1 MVSIQFCGGAGSVTG
16 ANYVID
22 NGKIRFVV
30 DCGLIQGGR
39 EADELNYVPF
49 VYNPAEI
56 DFMIATHTHIDHIGR
71 IPKLT
76 KEGFRGEIYSTFPTQ
91 EFAEIS
97 LRDTVS
103 IMEHDRTQLP
113 LYSDVDVDQAV
124 AQWRGR
130 EYNEIYEI
138 NENISFRFQ
147 DAGHILG
154 SAITEIWVLDPENG
168 KRIKLVFS
176 GDLGNV
182 PSVLLRKY
190 EYITEA
196 DYVIVESCYG
206 DRIHQKLA
214 ERKEILK
221 QAIKD
226 TIERKSVLIMPT
238 FSIERTQD
246 ILYELNDIIENH
258 SGNGLQ
264 RGKVGKIDVYLDSPL
279 AIKATNIH
287 AKYTQYYNQEARQLA
302 KKDKIF
308 DFPFLTLTENRE
320 DSMTIN
326 SQPQPKMIMAGSGMS
341 TGGRV
346 LYHEE
351 RYLSNPKNI
360 ILFVGYQAPYTLGR
374 KILEG
379 ESPVYIHNHPV
390 ENKIE
395 VRRVEG
401 YSAHADQEMLL
412 DWLSHIKNSK
422 NIFVV
427 QGEQEASQTLA
438 DAIKDNLNTQAQ
450 VPTENE
456 IIILT

>member
-22 NGKIRFVV
+22 NGRIRFVV

-49 VYNPAEI
+49 VYNPADI

-71 IPKLT
+71 IPKLV
-76 KEGFRGEIYSTFPTQ
+76 KEGFRGEIYSTYPTE
-91 EFAEIS
+91 EFAEVS

-103 IMEHDRTQLP
+103 IMEHDHTQVP
-113 LYSDVDVDQAV
+113 LFGAEDVDQSV

-130 EYNEIYEI
+130 EYHEIYEI

-154 SAITEIWVLDPENG
+154 SAITEIWVLDPEKG

-176 GDLGNV
+176 GDLGNI

-190 EYITEA
+190 DYIAEA

-226 TIERKSVLIMPT
+226 TIDRKSVLLMPT

-258 SGNGLQ
+258 SGNILQ
-264 RGKVGKIDVYLDSPL
+264 RDKVGKIDVYLDSPL

-287 AKYTQYYNQEARQLA
+287 AKYTQYYNQEAKQLS
-302 KKDKIF
+302 KTDDIF
-308 DFPFLTLTENRE
+308 DFPFLTFTESRE
-320 DSMTIN
+320 DSMKIN

-360 ILFVGYQAPYTLGR
+360 LLFVGYQAPYTLGR

-379 ESPVYIHNHPV
+379 HSPVYIHNHPI

-412 DWLSHIKNSK
+412 DWLSKIKNST
-422 NIFVV
+422 NVFVV

-438 DAIKDNLNTQAQ
+438 DAIKDNLHIQSQ
-450 VPTENE
+450 VPIENE
-456 IIILT
+456 IVILS

>member
-1 MVSIQFCGGAGSVTG
+1 MVSIKFCGGAGSVTG

-22 NGKIRFVV
+22 NGNVKFVV

-49 VYNPAEI
+49 SYDPESI

-71 IPKLT
+71 IPKLV
-76 KEGFRGEIYSTFPTQ
+76 KEGFRGEIYSTYPTE
-91 EFAEIS
+91 EFAAIS
-97 LRDTVS
+97 LKDTVS
-103 IMEHDRTQLP
+103 IMEHDHTQLP
-113 LYSDVDVDQAV
+113 LFGDIDVDQAMS
-124 AQWRGR
+124 QWRGK
-130 EYNEIYEI
+130 EYGELYEL
-138 NENISFRFQ
+138 NENVSFRFQ

-190 EYITEA
+190 DYITEA

-214 ERKEILK
+214 ERKEMLK

-258 SGNGLQ
+258 SGKGLP
-264 RGKVGKIDVYLDSPL
+264 RGSVGKIDVYLDSPL

-287 AKYTQYYNQEARQLA
+287 SKYTQYYNQEAKQLA
-302 KKDKIF
+302 KTDKIF
-308 DFPFLTLTENRE
+308 EFPFLTFTESRE
-320 DSMTIN
+320 DSMRIN
-326 SQPQPKMIMAGSGMS
+326 TQPQPKMIMAGSGMS

-351 RYLSNPKNI
+351 RYLSDPKNI
-360 ILFVGYQAPYTLGR
+360 ILFVGYQAPNTLGR

-379 ESPVYIHNHPV
+379 QSPVYIHNHPI
-390 ENKIE
+390 ENRIE

-422 NIFVV
+422 NVFVV
-427 QGEQEASQTLA
+427 QGEQEASETLA
-438 DAIKDNLNTQAQ
+438 KEIRGSLHIPAQ

-456 IIILT
+456 IVILT

>member
-22 NGKIRFVV
+22 NGKVKFVI
-30 DCGLIQGGR
+30 DCGMIQGNK
-39 EADELNYVPF
+39 EADELNYIPF
-49 VYNPAEI
+49 VYDPTSI

-71 IPKLT
+71 IPKLV
-76 KEGFRGEIYSTFPTQ
+76 KEGFRGEIYSTYPTE

-103 IMEHDRTQLP
+103 IMKHDKTQIP
-113 LYSDVDVDQAV
+113 LFDSEDVDQAMS
-124 AQWRGR
+124 QWIGR
-130 EYNEIYEI
+130 EYHEIYEI

-154 SAITEIWVLDPENG
+154 SAITEIWVLDPETG

-190 EYITEA
+190 DYISEA
-196 DYVIVESCYG
+196 DYIIVESCYG
-206 DRIHQKLA
+206 DRIHQKLS

-226 TIERKSVLIMPT
+226 TIERKSVLLMPT

-258 SGNGLQ
+258 SGNGIPKDSL
-264 RGKVGKIDVYLDSPL
+264 GKIDVYLDSPL

-287 AKYTQYYNQEARQLA
+287 AKYTQYYNQEAKQLV
-302 KKDKIF
+302 KIDKIF
-308 DFPFLTLTENRE
+308 EFPFLHLT
-320 DSMTIN
+320 DSRDESIRIN
-326 SQPQPKMIMAGSGMS
+326 TQPQPKMIMAGSGMS

-374 KILEG
+374 RILEG

-412 DWLSHIKNSK
+412 DWLSKIKNSK

-427 QGEQEASQTLA
+427 QGEQDASQALA
-438 DAIKDNLNTQAQ
+438 DAIKDNLHIQSQ

-456 IIILT
+456 IVILT

>member
-206 DRIHQKLA
+206 DRIHQKLD
-214 ERKEILK
+214 ERKAILK

>member
-30 DCGLIQGGR
+30 DCGLVQGSS
-39 EADELNYVPF
+39 EADEINYKSF
-49 VYNPAEI
+49 VYDPKSI
-56 DFMIATHTHIDHIGR
+56 SFMISTHTHIDHIGR
-71 IPKLT
+71 IPKLV
-76 KEGFRGEIYSTFPTQ
+76 KDGFSGEIYSTYPTQ

-103 IMEHDRTQLP
+103 IMEHDHSQLP
-113 LYSDVDVDQAV
+113 LFSEEDVDKTV
-124 AQWRGR
+124 AQWRGK
-130 EYNEIYEI
+130 EYHEIYEI
-138 NENISFRFQ
+138 DENISFRFQ

-154 SAITEIWVLDPENG
+154 SAISEIWVLDPETG

-190 EYITEA
+190 DYIEEA

-206 DRIHQKLA
+206 DRTHQKLA

-226 TIERKSVLIMPT
+226 TIDRKAVLIMPT

-246 ILYELNDIIENH
+246 ILYELNDIVENH
-258 SGNGLQ
+258 SGEGLPQ
-264 RGKVGKIDVYLDSPL
+264 GRVGRIDVYLDSPL
-279 AIKATNIH
+279 AIKATRIH
-287 AKYTQYYNQEARQLA
+287 AKYTQYYNQEAKQLA
-302 KKDKIF
+302 KIDKIF
-308 DFPFLTLTENRE
+308 EFPFLTMTENRE
-320 DSMTIN
+320 DSMKIN

-351 RYLSNPKNI
+351 RYLSDPNNI
-360 ILFVGYQAPYTLGR
+360 ILFVGYQAPRTLGR
-374 KILEG
+374 RIQEG
-379 ESPVYIHNHPV
+379 VSPVYIHNHPID
-390 ENKIE
+390 NKIE
-395 VRRVEG
+395 IRRVEG
-401 YSAHADQEMLL
+401 YSAHADKEMLL
-412 DWLSHIKNSK
+412 DWLSYIKQTK

-427 QGEQEASQTLA
+427 QGEQEASESLA
-438 DAIKDNLNTQAQ
+438 NAIKETLHIEAEVPIENQ
-450 VPTENE
+450 V
-456 IIILT
+456 IILS

>member
-30 DCGLIQGGR
+30 DCGLIQGSR

-71 IPKLT
+71 IPKLV
-76 KEGFRGEIYSTFPTQ
+76 KEGFRGAIYSTFPTQ
-91 EFAEIS
+91 EFADIS

-113 LYSDVDVDQAV
+113 LYSNLDVEQAV
-124 AQWRGR
+124 SQWRGI
-130 EYNEIYEI
+130 EYNETYEI
-138 NENISFRFQ
+138 SEQISFRFQ

-154 SAITEIWVLDPENG
+154 SAITEIWVLDSENG
-168 KRIKLVFS
+168 KRVKLVFS

-190 EYITEA
+190 DYIAEA

-206 DRIHQKLA
+206 DRIHQKLD
-214 ERKEILK
+214 ERKAILK

-226 TIERKSVLIMPT
+226 TIERKSVLLMPT

-258 SGNGLQ
+258 SGDGLQ
-264 RGKVGKIDVYLDSPL
+264 RGRVGKIDVYLDSPL

-308 DFPFLTLTENRE
+308 DFPFLKFTESRE

-326 SQPQPKMIMAGSGMS
+326 TQPQPKMIMAGSGMS

-360 ILFVGYQAPYTLGR
+360 LLFVGYQAPYTLGR

-379 ESPVYIHNHPV
+379 ESPVYIHNHPI
-390 ENKIE
+390 ENRIE

-412 DWLSHIKNSK
+412 DWLSHIQKPK

-427 QGEQEASQTLA
+427 QGEQDASQTLA
-438 DAIKDNLNTQAQ
+438 DAIKDNLHFQAK

-456 IIILT
+456 IIILS

>member
-1 MVSIQFCGGAGSVTG
+1 MVSIKFCGGAGSVTG

-22 NGKIRFVV
+22 NGNVKFVV

-49 VYNPAEI
+49 SYDPESI

-71 IPKLT
+71 IPKLV
-76 KEGFRGEIYSTFPTQ
+76 KEGFRGEIYSTYPTE
-91 EFAEIS
+91 EFAAIS
-97 LRDTVS
+97 LKDTVS
-103 IMEHDRTQLP
+103 IMEHDHTQLP
-113 LYSDVDVDQAV
+113 LFGDIDVDQAV
-124 AQWRGR
+124 SQWRGK
-130 EYNEIYEI
+130 EYGELYEL
-138 NENISFRFQ
+138 NENVSFRFQ

-190 EYITEA
+190 DYITEA

-214 ERKEILK
+214 ERKEMLK

-258 SGNGLQ
+258 SGKGLP
-264 RGKVGKIDVYLDSPL
+264 RGSVGKIDVYLDSPL

-287 AKYTQYYNQEARQLA
+287 SKYTQYYNQEAKQLA
-302 KKDKIF
+302 KTDKIF
-308 DFPFLTLTENRE
+308 EFPFLTFTESRE
-320 DSMTIN
+320 DSMRIN
-326 SQPQPKMIMAGSGMS
+326 TQPQPKMIMAGSGMS

-351 RYLSNPKNI
+351 RYLSDPKNI
-360 ILFVGYQAPYTLGR
+360 ILFVGYQAPNTLGR

-379 ESPVYIHNHPV
+379 QSPVYIHNHPI
-390 ENKIE
+390 ENRIE

-422 NIFVV
+422 NVFVV
-427 QGEQEASQTLA
+427 QGEQEASETLA
-438 DAIKDNLNTQAQ
+438 KEIRGSLHIPAQ

-456 IIILT
+456 IVILT

>member
-1 MVSIQFCGGAGSVTG
+1 MVNIQFCGGAGSVTG

-30 DCGLIQGGR
+30 DCGLIQGNK

-49 VYNPAEI
+49 VYDPKSI

-71 IPKLT
+71 IPKLV
-76 KEGFRGEIYSTFPTQ
+76 KEGFRGEIYSTYPTQ
-91 EFAEIS
+91 EFSEIS

-103 IMEHDRTQLP
+103 IMEHDHTQLP
-113 LYSDVDVDQAV
+113 LFSGEDVDQAV
-124 AQWRGR
+124 SQWRGR
-130 EYNEIYEI
+130 EYHEIYET
-138 NENISFRFQ
+138 NEHISFRFQ

-154 SAITEIWVLDPENG
+154 SAITEVWVLDPETG

-190 EYITEA
+190 DYIEEA

-214 ERKEILK
+214 ERRETLK

-226 TIERKSVLIMPT
+226 TIERKSVLLMPT

-258 SGNGLQ
+258 SGQGIP
-264 RGKVGKIDVYLDSPL
+264 RGSVGKIDVYLDSPL

-287 AKYTQYYNQEARQLA
+287 AKYTQYYNQEAKQLS
-302 KKDKIF
+302 KIDKIF
-308 DFPFLTLTENRE
+308 DFPFLTFTENRE
-320 DSMTIN
+320 DSMRIN

-374 KILEG
+374 RILEG
-379 ESPVYIHNHPV
+379 ESPVYIHNHPI
-390 ENKIE
+390 ENRIE

-412 DWLSHIKNSK
+412 DWLSKIKNSK

-438 DAIKDNLNTQAQ
+438 DAIQDNLHIKSQ
-450 VPTENE
+450 VPIENE
-456 IIILT
+456 IVILT

>member
-22 NGKIRFVV
+22 NGKVRFVV
-30 DCGLIQGGR
+30 DCGLIQGSR

-49 VYNPAEI
+49 VYDPAEI

-71 IPKLT
+71 IPKLV
-76 KEGFRGEIYSTFPTQ
+76 KEGFRGAIYSTYPTQ
-91 EFAEIS
+91 EFADIS

-113 LYSDVDVDQAV
+113 LYSNFDVDQAV
-124 AQWRGR
+124 SQWRGI
-130 EYNEIYEI
+130 EYNETYEI
-138 NENISFRFQ
+138 SEQISFRFQ

-154 SAITEIWVLDPENG
+154 SAITEIWVLDSEAGN
-168 KRIKLVFS
+168 RVKLVFS

-190 EYITEA
+190 DYIAEA

-206 DRIHQKLA
+206 DRIHQKLD

-226 TIERKSVLIMPT
+226 TIERKSVLLMPT

-264 RGKVGKIDVYLDSPL
+264 RGRVGKIDVYLDSPL

-287 AKYTQYYNQEARQLA
+287 AKYTQYYNQEARQLS

-308 DFPFLTLTENRE
+308 DFPFLTFTESRE
-320 DSMTIN
+320 ESMTIN
-326 SQPQPKMIMAGSGMS
+326 TQPQPKMIMAGSGMS

-360 ILFVGYQAPYTLGR
+360 LLFVGYQAPYTLGR

-379 ESPVYIHNHPV
+379 ESPVYIHNHPI
-390 ENKIE
+390 ENRIE

-412 DWLSHIKNSK
+412 DWLSHIQKPK

-438 DAIKDNLNTQAQ
+438 DAIKDNLHFQAK

-456 IIILT
+456 IIVLS

>member
-30 DCGLIQGGR
+30 DCGLIQGNK
-39 EADELNYVPF
+39 EADELNYFPF
-49 VYNPAEI
+49 VYDPKSI

-71 IPKLT
+71 IPKLV
-76 KEGFRGEIYSTFPTQ
+76 KEGFRGEIYSTYPTQ

-103 IMEHDRTQLP
+103 IMEHDHTQLP
-113 LYSDVDVDQAV
+113 LFGDEDVDQSV
-124 AQWRGR
+124 SQWRGR
-130 EYNEIYEI
+130 EYHEIYEI

-154 SAITEIWVLDPENG
+154 SAITEIWVLDPETG

-190 EYITEA
+190 DYISEA

-226 TIERKSVLIMPT
+226 TIDRKSVLIMPT

-258 SGNGLQ
+258 SGQGIPK
-264 RGKVGKIDVYLDSPL
+264 GSVGKIDVYLDSPL

-287 AKYTQYYNQEARQLA
+287 AKYTQYYNQEAKQLS
-302 KKDKIF
+302 KIDKIF
-308 DFPFLTLTENRE
+308 DFPFLTFTESRE
-320 DSMTIN
+320 DSMRIN

-374 KILEG
+374 RILEG

-390 ENKIE
+390 ENRIE

-412 DWLSHIKNSK
+412 DWLSKIKNSK
-422 NIFVV
+422 NVFVV

-438 DAIKDNLNTQAQ
+438 DAIQDNLHIQSK
-450 VPTENE
+450 VPIENE
-456 IIILT
+456 IVILS

>member
-49 VYNPAEI
+49 AYDPKTI

-71 IPKLT
+71 IPKLV
-76 KEGFRGEIYSTFPTQ
+76 KEGFRGEIYSTYPTE

-103 IMEHDRTQLP
+103 IMEYDHTQVP
-113 LYSDVDVDQAV
+113 LFGAEDVDQTV

-130 EYNEIYEI
+130 EYHEIYEI

-154 SAITEIWVLDPENG
+154 SAITEIWVLDPEKG

-190 EYITEA
+190 DYIAEA

-264 RGKVGKIDVYLDSPL
+264 RGKVGRIDVYLDSPL

-287 AKYTQYYNQEARQLA
+287 AKYTQYYNQEAKQLA
-302 KKDKIF
+302 KTDDIF
-308 DFPFLTLTENRE
+308 NFPFLTFTESRE
-320 DSMTIN
+320 DSMRIN

-360 ILFVGYQAPYTLGR
+360 LLFVGYQAPYTLGR

-379 ESPVYIHNHPV
+379 ESPVYIHNHPI
-390 ENKIE
+390 ENRIE

-412 DWLSHIKNSK
+412 DWLSYIKNSK

-438 DAIKDNLNTQAQ
+438 GAIKDNLHTQAQ

-456 IIILT
+456 IVILS

>member
-1 MVSIQFCGGAGSVTG
+1 MISIQFCGGAGSVTG

-30 DCGLIQGGR
+30 DCGLIQGNK

-49 VYNPAEI
+49 VYDPKSI

-71 IPKLT
+71 IPKLV
-76 KEGFRGEIYSTFPTQ
+76 KEGFRGEIYSTYPTQ
-91 EFAEIS
+91 EFSEIS

-103 IMEHDRTQLP
+103 IMEHDHTQLP
-113 LYSDVDVDQAV
+113 LFGNEDVDQAV
-124 AQWRGR
+124 SQWRGK
-130 EYNEIYEI
+130 EYHEINEI

-154 SAITEIWVLDPENG
+154 SAITEIWVLDPDNG

-190 EYITEA
+190 DYIEEA

-226 TIERKSVLIMPT
+226 TIERKSVLLMPT

-258 SGNGLQ
+258 SGQGIP
-264 RGKVGKIDVYLDSPL
+264 RGSVGKIDVYLDSPL

-287 AKYTQYYNQEARQLA
+287 AKYTQYYNQEAKQLS
-302 KKDKIF
+302 KTDKIF
-308 DFPFLTLTENRE
+308 DFPFLTFTESRE
-320 DSMTIN
+320 DSMRIN

-374 KILEG
+374 RILEG
-379 ESPVYIHNHPV
+379 ESPVYIHNHPI
-390 ENKIE
+390 ENRIE

-412 DWLSHIKNSK
+412 DWLSKIKNSK
-422 NIFVV
+422 NVFVV

-438 DAIKDNLNTQAQ
+438 DAIQDNLHIASQ
-450 VPTENE
+450 VPIENE
-456 IIILT
+456 IVILT

>member
-22 NGKIRFVV
+22 NGKVRFVV
-30 DCGLIQGGR
+30 DCGLIQGSR
-39 EADELNYVPF
+39 EADELNYTPF
-49 VYNPAEI
+49 AYDPAEI

-71 IPKLT
+71 IPKLV
-76 KEGFRGEIYSTFPTQ
+76 KEGFRGDIYSTYPTQ
-91 EFAEIS
+91 EFAGIS
-97 LRDTVS
+97 LKDTVS

-113 LYSDVDVDQAV
+113 LYSDMDVDQAMT
-124 AQWRGR
+124 QWRGI
-130 EYNEIYEI
+130 EYNETYEV
-138 NENISFRFQ
+138 NEQVSFRFQ

-154 SAITEIWVLDPENG
+154 SAITEIWVLDSENG
-168 KRIKLVFS
+168 KRVKLVFS

-190 EYITEA
+190 DYIAEA

-206 DRIHQKLA
+206 DRIHQKLD
-214 ERKEILK
+214 ERKAILK

-258 SGNGLQ
+258 SGDGLQ

-308 DFPFLTLTENRE
+308 DFPFLKFTESRE

-341 TGGRV
+341 TGGRI

-351 RYLSNPKNI
+351 RYLSNPNNI
-360 ILFVGYQAPYTLGR
+360 LLFVGYQAPYTLGR

-412 DWLSHIKNSK
+412 DWLSHIQNTK

-427 QGEQEASQTLA
+427 QGEQDASQALA
-438 DAIKDNLNTQAQ
+438 DAIKENLHLKAK

-456 IIILT
+456 IIILS

>member
-22 NGKIRFVV
+22 NGKVRFVV
-30 DCGLIQGGR
+30 DCGLIQGSR

-49 VYNPAEI
+49 VYDPAEI

-71 IPKLT
+71 IPKLV
-76 KEGFRGEIYSTFPTQ
+76 KEGFRGAIYSTFPTQ
-91 EFAEIS
+91 EFADIS
-97 LRDTVS
+97 LKDTVS

-113 LYSDVDVDQAV
+113 LYSNLDVEQAV
-124 AQWRGR
+124 SQWRGI
-130 EYNEIYEI
+130 EYNETYEI
-138 NENISFRFQ
+138 SEQISFRFQ

-154 SAITEIWVLDPENG
+154 SAITEIWVLDSETGN
-168 KRIKLVFS
+168 RVKLVFS

-190 EYITEA
+190 DYIAEA

-206 DRIHQKLA
+206 DRIHQKLD

-226 TIERKSVLIMPT
+226 TIERKSVLLMPT

-264 RGKVGKIDVYLDSPL
+264 RGRVGKIDVYLDSPL

-287 AKYTQYYNQEARQLA
+287 AKYTQYYNQEARQLS

-308 DFPFLTLTENRE
+308 DFPFLTFTESRE
-320 DSMTIN
+320 ESMTIN
-326 SQPQPKMIMAGSGMS
+326 TQPQPKMIMAGSGMS

-360 ILFVGYQAPYTLGR
+360 LLFVGYQAPYTLGR

-379 ESPVYIHNHPV
+379 ESPVYIHNHPI
-390 ENKIE
+390 ENRIE

-412 DWLSHIKNSK
+412 DWLSHIQKPK

-438 DAIKDNLNTQAQ
+438 DAIKDNLHFQAK

-456 IIILT
+456 IIILS

>member
-22 NGKIRFVV
+22 NGKVRFVV

-49 VYNPAEI
+49 AYDPKAI

-71 IPKLT
+71 IPKLV
-76 KEGFRGEIYSTFPTQ
+76 KEGFRGEIYSTYPTE

-103 IMEHDRTQLP
+103 IMEHDHTQVP
-113 LYSDVDVDQAV
+113 LFGVEDVDQAV

-130 EYNEIYEI
+130 EYYEIYEI

-154 SAITEIWVLDPENG
+154 SAITEIWVLDPEKG

-190 EYITEA
+190 DYIAEA

-206 DRIHQKLA
+206 DRIHQKLT

-226 TIERKSVLIMPT
+226 TIERKSVLLMPT

-287 AKYTQYYNQEARQLA
+287 AKYTQYYNQEAKQLS
-302 KKDKIF
+302 KTDDIF
-308 DFPFLTLTENRE
+308 DFPFLTFTESRE
-320 DSMTIN
+320 DSMRIN

-360 ILFVGYQAPYTLGR
+360 LLFVGYQAPYTLGR
-374 KILEG
+374 RILEG
-379 ESPVYIHNHPV
+379 ESPVYIHNHPI

-412 DWLSHIKNSK
+412 DWLSKIKNSQ
-422 NIFVV
+422 NVFVV
-427 QGEQEASQTLA
+427 QGEQDASQALA
-438 DAIKDNLNTQAQ
+438 DAIKDNLHIQAQ

-456 IIILT
+456 IVILS

>member
-49 VYNPAEI
+49 AYDPKAI

-71 IPKLT
+71 IPKLV
-76 KEGFRGEIYSTFPTQ
+76 KEGFRGEIYSTYPTE

-103 IMEHDRTQLP
+103 IMEHDKTQVP
-113 LYSDVDVDQAV
+113 LFSDEDVDQTV
-124 AQWRGR
+124 SQWRGR
-130 EYNEIYEI
+130 EYHEIYEI

-154 SAITEIWVLDPENG
+154 SAITEIWVLDPEKG

-190 EYITEA
+190 DYISEA

-226 TIERKSVLIMPT
+226 TIERQSVLLMPT

-264 RGKVGKIDVYLDSPL
+264 KGKVGKIDVYLDSPL

-287 AKYTQYYNQEARQLA
+287 AKYTQYYNQEAKQLA
-302 KKDKIF
+302 KTDDIF
-308 DFPFLTLTENRE
+308 DFPFLTFTESRE
-320 DSMTIN
+320 DSMRIN

-360 ILFVGYQAPYTLGR
+360 LLFVGYQAPYTLGR
-374 KILEG
+374 RILEG
-379 ESPVYIHNHPV
+379 ESPVYIHNHPI
-390 ENKIE
+390 ENRIE

-412 DWLSHIKNSK
+412 DWLSKIKNSQ
-422 NIFVV
+422 NVFVV
-427 QGEQEASQTLA
+427 QGEQDASQALA
-438 DAIKDNLNTQAQ
+438 DAIKDNLHIQAQ

-456 IIILT
+456 IVILS

>member
-22 NGKIRFVV
+22 NGKVRFVV
-30 DCGLIQGGR
+30 DCGLIQGSR

-49 VYNPAEI
+49 VYDPAEI

-71 IPKLT
+71 IPKLV
-76 KEGFRGEIYSTFPTQ
+76 KEGFRGAIYSTFPTQ
-91 EFAEIS
+91 EFADIS

-113 LYSDVDVDQAV
+113 LYSNLDVDQAV
-124 AQWRGR
+124 LQWRGI
-130 EYNEIYEI
+130 EYNETYEI
-138 NENISFRFQ
+138 SEQISFRFQ

-154 SAITEIWVLDPENG
+154 SAITEIWVLDSENG
-168 KRIKLVFS
+168 KRVKLVFS

-190 EYITEA
+190 DYIEEA

-226 TIERKSVLIMPT
+226 TIERKSVLLMPT

-308 DFPFLTLTENRE
+308 DFPFLTFTESRE
-320 DSMTIN
+320 ESMTIN
-326 SQPQPKMIMAGSGMS
+326 TQPQPKMIMAGSGMS

-360 ILFVGYQAPYTLGR
+360 LLFVGYQAPYTLGR

-379 ESPVYIHNHPV
+379 ESPVYIHNHPI
-390 ENKIE
+390 ENRIE

-412 DWLSHIKNSK
+412 DWLSHIQKPK

-438 DAIKDNLNTQAQ
+438 DAIKDNLHFQAK

-456 IIILT
+456 IIILS

>member
-1 MVSIQFCGGAGSVTG
+1 MISIQFCGGAGSVTG

-22 NGKIRFVV
+22 NGKIKFVV
-30 DCGLIQGGR
+30 DCGLVQGDK
-39 EADELNYVPF
+39 EADALNYVPF
-49 VYNPAEI
+49 TYDPKSI
-56 DFMIATHTHIDHIGR
+56 DFMISTHTHIDHIGR
-71 IPKLT
+71 IPKLV
-76 KEGFRGEIYSTFPTQ
+76 KEGFRGEIYSTYPTQ
-91 EFAEIS
+91 EFADIS

-103 IMEHDRTQLP
+103 IMEHDHTQLP
-113 LYSDVDVDQAV
+113 LFHNIDVEQAMT
-124 AQWRGR
+124 QWRGK
-130 EYNEIYEI
+130 EYNEIYDI
-138 NENISFRFQ
+138 NEQISFRFQ

-190 EYITEA
+190 DYIKEA

-226 TIERKSVLIMPT
+226 TIERKSVLVMPT

-287 AKYTQYYNQEARQLA
+287 SKYTQYYNQEAKQLSKA
-302 KKDKIF
+302 DKIF
-308 DFPFLTLTENRE
+308 DFPFLTFTESRE
-320 DSMTIN
+320 ESMTIN

-351 RYLSNPKNI
+351 RYLSNPNNI

-374 KILEG
+374 RILEG
-379 ESPVYIHNHPV
+379 ESPVYIHNHPI

-412 DWLSHIKNSK
+412 DWLSKIQNTK

-438 DAIKDNLNTQAQ
+438 DAIQNNLHTKAK

-456 IIILT
+456 IVILT

>member
-1 MVSIQFCGGAGSVTG
+1 MVSIKFCGGAGSVTG

-22 NGKIRFVV
+22 NGRIRFVV

-71 IPKLT
+71 IPKLV
-76 KEGFRGEIYSTFPTQ
+76 KEGFRGEIYSTYPTE

-103 IMEHDRTQLP
+103 IMEHDKTQIP
-113 LYSDVDVDQAV
+113 LFGSEDVDQAI
-124 AQWRGR
+124 AQWRGK
-130 EYNEIYEI
+130 EYHEVYEM

-154 SAITEIWVLDPENG
+154 SAITEIWVLDPETG

-190 EYITEA
+190 DYIAEA
-196 DYVIVESCYG
+196 DYIIVESCYG

-226 TIERKSVLIMPT
+226 TIERKSVLLMPT

-258 SGNGLQ
+258 SGDDSK

-287 AKYTQYYNQEARQLA
+287 AKYTQYYNQEAKQLS
-302 KKDKIF
+302 KTDDIF
-308 DFPFLTLTENRE
+308 DFPFLTFTESRE
-320 DSMTIN
+320 DSMKVN

-351 RYLSNPKNI
+351 RYLSNPNNI

-379 ESPVYIHNHPV
+379 HSPVYIHNHPV

-395 VRRVEG
+395 VRRVDG

-412 DWLSHIKNSK
+412 DWISKIKNSK

-438 DAIKDNLNTQAQ
+438 DAIKDNLHIQAQ

-456 IIILT
+456 IVILS

>member
-22 NGKIRFVV
+22 NGIVRFVV
-30 DCGLIQGGR
+30 DCGLIQGSA
-39 EADELNYVPF
+39 EADELNYRPF
-49 VYNPAEI
+49 SYDPKTI
-56 DFMIATHTHIDHIGR
+56 QFMIATHTHIDHIGR
-71 IPKLT
+71 IPKLV
-76 KEGFRGEIYSTFPTQ
+76 KDGFRGEIYSTYPTQ

-103 IMEHDRTQLP
+103 IMEHDHSQLP
-113 LYSDVDVDQAV
+113 LFAEEDVDQAV
-124 AQWRGR
+124 AQWRGK
-130 EYNEIYEI
+130 EYQEMNEI
-138 NENISFRFQ
+138 NEHISFRFQ

-154 SAITEIWVLDPENG
+154 SAISEIWVLDPETG

-190 EYITEA
+190 DYITEA

-206 DRIHQKLA
+206 DRIHQKIE

-221 QAIKD
+221 QAIED

-258 SGNGLQ
+258 SGKGIAKNG
-264 RGKVGKIDVYLDSPL
+264 KCCIDVYLDSPL
-279 AIKATNIH
+279 AIKATRIH
-287 AKYTQYYNQEARQLA
+287 AKYTQYYNQEAKQLS
-302 KKDKIF
+302 KTDNIF
-308 DFPFLTLTENRE
+308 EFPFLQLTERRE
-320 DSMTIN
+320 DSMKIN
-326 SQPQPKMIMAGSGMS
+326 NQPQPKMIMAGSGMS
-341 TGGRV
+341 TGGRI

-351 RYLSNPKNI
+351 RYLSDPNNI
-360 ILFVGYQAPYTLGR
+360 ILFVGYQAPRTLGR

-379 ESPVYIHNHPV
+379 DNPVYIRNHPI
-390 ENKIE
+390 ENRIE

-401 YSAHADQEMLL
+401 YSAHADKEMLL
-412 DWLSHIKNSK
+412 DWLSHTKNIK

-427 QGEQEASQTLA
+427 QGEQEASESLA
-438 DAIKDNLNTQAQ
+438 KAIQDNLHMEAT
-450 VPTENE
+450 VPTEDQ

>member
-30 DCGLIQGGR
+30 DCGLIQGSR

-49 VYNPAEI
+49 VYDPAEI

-71 IPKLT
+71 IPKLV
-76 KEGFRGEIYSTFPTQ
+76 KEGFRGDIYSTYPTQ
-91 EFAEIS
+91 EFAGIS
-97 LRDTVS
+97 LKDTVS

-113 LYSDVDVDQAV
+113 LYSNLDVDQAV
-124 AQWRGR
+124 SQWRGI
-130 EYNEIYEI
+130 EYNETYEI
-138 NENISFRFQ
+138 SEQISFRFQ

-154 SAITEIWVLDPENG
+154 SAITEIWVLDSETG
-168 KRIKLVFS
+168 KRVKLVFS

-182 PSVLLRKY
+182 PSVLLKKY
-190 EYITEA
+190 DYIAEA

-206 DRIHQKLA
+206 DRIHQKLD

-226 TIERKSVLIMPT
+226 TIERKSVLLMPT

-264 RGKVGKIDVYLDSPL
+264 RGRVGKIDVYLDSPL

-287 AKYTQYYNQEARQLA
+287 AKYTQYYNQEARQLS

-308 DFPFLTLTENRE
+308 DFPFLTFTESRE
-320 DSMTIN
+320 ESMTIN
-326 SQPQPKMIMAGSGMS
+326 TQPQPKMIMAGSGMS

-360 ILFVGYQAPYTLGR
+360 LLFVGYQAPYTLGR

-379 ESPVYIHNHPV
+379 ESPVYIHNHPI
-390 ENKIE
+390 ENRIE

-438 DAIKDNLNTQAQ
+438 DAIKDNLNFQAK

-456 IIILT
+456 IIILS

>member
-22 NGKIRFVV
+22 NGRVRFVV
-30 DCGLIQGGR
+30 DCGLIQGDK
-39 EADELNYVPF
+39 EADELNYMPF
-49 VYNPAEI
+49 AYDPKSI
-56 DFMIATHTHIDHIGR
+56 DFMISTHTHIDHIGR
-71 IPKLT
+71 IPKLV
-76 KEGFRGEIYSTFPTQ
+76 KEGFRGEIYSTYPTQ
-91 EFAEIS
+91 EFSEIS
-97 LRDTVS
+97 LMDTVS
-103 IMEHDRTQLP
+103 IMEHDHTQLP
-113 LYSDVDVDQAV
+113 LFSEMDVEQAMS
-124 AQWRGR
+124 QWRGK
-130 EYNEIYEI
+130 EYNELYEL
-138 NENISFRFQ
+138 NENVSFRFQ

-154 SAITEIWVLDPENG
+154 SAITEIWVLDPETG
-168 KRIKLVFS
+168 RRIKLVFS

-190 EYITEA
+190 DYIAEA

-214 ERKEILK
+214 ERKEMLK

-258 SGNGLQ
+258 SGKGLPQ
-264 RGKVGKIDVYLDSPL
+264 GRVGKIDVYLDSPL

-287 AKYTQYYNQEARQLA
+287 AKYTQYYNQEAKQLA
-302 KKDKIF
+302 KTDKIF
-308 DFPFLTLTENRE
+308 DFPFLTFTESRE
-320 DSMTIN
+320 DSMRIN
-326 SQPQPKMIMAGSGMS
+326 TQPQPKMIMAGSGMS

-351 RYLSNPKNI
+351 RYLSDPKNI
-360 ILFVGYQAPYTLGR
+360 ILFVGYQAPNTLGR
-374 KILEG
+374 RILEG
-379 ESPVYIHNHPV
+379 QSPVYIHNHPI
-390 ENKIE
+390 ENRIE

-422 NIFVV
+422 KVFVV
-427 QGEQEASQTLA
+427 QGEQESSETLA
-438 DAIKDNLNTQAQ
+438 QEIRKQLQISAQ

-456 IIILT
+456 VVILT

>member
-22 NGKIRFVV
+22 NGKVRFVV
-30 DCGLIQGGR
+30 DCGLIQGSR

-71 IPKLT
+71 IPKLV
-76 KEGFRGEIYSTFPTQ
+76 KEGFRGHIYSTYPTQ
-91 EFAEIS
+91 EFADIS

-103 IMEHDRTQLP
+103 IMEHDRTQVP
-113 LYSDVDVDQAV
+113 LYNELDVDQAIT
-124 AQWRGR
+124 QWRGV
-130 EYNEIYEI
+130 EYNENYEI
-138 NENISFRFQ
+138 SEQISFRFQ

-154 SAITEIWVLDPENG
+154 SAITEIWVLDSETG

-190 EYITEA
+190 DYIAEA

-206 DRIHQKLA
+206 DRIHQKLD
-214 ERKEILK
+214 ERKAILK

-226 TIERKSVLIMPT
+226 TIDRKSVLLMPT

-258 SGNGLQ
+258 SGDGLQ
-264 RGKVGKIDVYLDSPL
+264 RGRVGKIDVYLDSPL

-287 AKYTQYYNQEARQLA
+287 AKYTQYYNQEARQLS

-308 DFPFLTLTENRE
+308 DFPFLKFTESRE

-326 SQPQPKMIMAGSGMS
+326 TQPQPKMIMAGSGMS

-351 RYLSNPKNI
+351 RYLSNPNNI
-360 ILFVGYQAPYTLGR
+360 LLFVGYQAPYTLGR

-412 DWLSHIKNSK
+412 DWVSHIQKPK

-438 DAIKDNLNTQAQ
+438 DAIKDNLHFQAK

-456 IIILT
+456 IIILS

>member
-22 NGKIRFVV
+22 NGKVRFVV
-30 DCGLIQGGR
+30 DCGLIQGSR
-39 EADELNYVPF
+39 EADELNYTPF
-49 VYNPAEI
+49 AYDPAEI

-71 IPKLT
+71 IPKLV
-76 KEGFRGEIYSTFPTQ
+76 KEGFRGDIYSTYPTQ
-91 EFAEIS
+91 EFAGIS
-97 LRDTVS
+97 LKDTVS
-103 IMEHDRTQLP
+103 IMEHDRTQVP
-113 LYSDVDVDQAV
+113 LYSDMDVDQAMT
-124 AQWRGR
+124 QWRGI
-130 EYNEIYEI
+130 EYNETYEV
-138 NENISFRFQ
+138 NEQISFRFQ

-154 SAITEIWVLDPENG
+154 SAITEIWVLDSENG
-168 KRIKLVFS
+168 KRVKLVFS

-190 EYITEA
+190 DYIAEA

-206 DRIHQKLA
+206 DRIHQKLD
-214 ERKEILK
+214 ERKAILK

-258 SGNGLQ
+258 SGDGLQ

-308 DFPFLTLTENRE
+308 DFPFLKFTESRE

-341 TGGRV
+341 TGGRI

-360 ILFVGYQAPYTLGR
+360 LLFVGYQAPYTLGR

-412 DWLSHIKNSK
+412 DWLSHIQNTK

-427 QGEQEASQTLA
+427 QGEQDASQALA
-438 DAIKDNLNTQAQ
+438 DAIKENLHIKAK

-456 IIILT
+456 IIILS

>member
-22 NGKIRFVV
+22 NGRLKFVV
-30 DCGLIQGGR
+30 DCGLIQGGK
-39 EADELNYVPF
+39 EADELNYLPF
-49 VYNPAEI
+49 AYDPKSI

-71 IPKLT
+71 IPKLV
-76 KEGFRGEIYSTFPTQ
+76 KEGFRGEIYSTYPTQ
-91 EFAEIS
+91 EFSEIS
-97 LRDTVS
+97 LSDTVS
-103 IMEHDRTQLP
+103 IMEHDHSQLP
-113 LYSDVDVDQAV
+113 LFSDVDVDQAMS
-124 AQWRGR
+124 QWRGK
-130 EYNEIYEI
+130 EYGELYELNESV
-138 NENISFRFQ
+138 SFRFQ

-154 SAITEIWVLDPENG
+154 SAITEIWVLDPETG

-190 EYITEA
+190 DYITEA

-214 ERKEILK
+214 ERKEMLK

-258 SGNGLQ
+258 SGQGLPQ
-264 RGKVGKIDVYLDSPL
+264 GRVGKIDVYLDSPL

-287 AKYTQYYNQEARQLA
+287 AKYTQYYNQEAKQLA
-302 KKDKIF
+302 KTDKIF
-308 DFPFLTLTENRE
+308 DFPFLTFTESRE
-320 DSMTIN
+320 DSMRIN
-326 SQPQPKMIMAGSGMS
+326 TQPQPKMIMAGSGMS

-351 RYLSNPKNI
+351 RYLSDPNNI
-360 ILFVGYQAPYTLGR
+360 ILFVGYQAPSTLGR

-379 ESPVYIHNHPV
+379 QSPVYIHNHPI
-390 ENKIE
+390 ENRIE

-422 NIFVV
+422 NVFVV
-427 QGEQEASQTLA
+427 QGEQDSSETLA
-438 DAIKDNLNTQAQ
+438 QEIRNQLQCSAQ

-456 IIILT
+456 VVILT

>member
-226 TIERKSVLIMPT
+226 TVERKSVLIMPT

>member
-30 DCGLIQGGR
+30 DCGLIQGNR

-71 IPKLT
+71 IPKLV

-264 RGKVGKIDVYLDSPL
+264 RGKLGKIDVYLDSPL

-438 DAIKDNLNTQAQ
+438 EAIKDNLHNQAQ

>member
-30 DCGLIQGGR
+30 DCGLIQGSR

-71 IPKLT
+71 IPKLV
-76 KEGFRGEIYSTFPTQ
+76 KEGFRGAIYSTFPTQ
-91 EFAEIS
+91 EFADIS

-113 LYSDVDVDQAV
+113 LYSNLDVDQAV
-124 AQWRGR
+124 LQWRGV
-130 EYNEIYEI
+130 EYNETYEI
-138 NENISFRFQ
+138 SEQISFRFQ

-154 SAITEIWVLDPENG
+154 SAITEIWVLDSENG
-168 KRIKLVFS
+168 KRVKLVFS

-190 EYITEA
+190 DYIAEA

-206 DRIHQKLA
+206 DRIHQKLD
-214 ERKEILK
+214 ERKAILK

-226 TIERKSVLIMPT
+226 TIERKSVLLMPT

-258 SGNGLQ
+258 SGDGLQ
-264 RGKVGKIDVYLDSPL
+264 RGRVGKIDVYLDSPL

-308 DFPFLTLTENRE
+308 DFPFLKFTESRE

-326 SQPQPKMIMAGSGMS
+326 TQPQPKMIMAGSGMS

-360 ILFVGYQAPYTLGR
+360 LLFVGYQAPYTLGR

-379 ESPVYIHNHPV
+379 ESPVYIHNHPI
-390 ENKIE
+390 ENRIE

-412 DWLSHIKNSK
+412 DWLSHIQKPK

-427 QGEQEASQTLA
+427 QGEQDASQTLA
-438 DAIKDNLNTQAQ
+438 DAIKDNLHFQAK

-456 IIILT
+456 IIILS

>member
-22 NGKIRFVV
+22 NGRVKFVV
-30 DCGLIQGGR
+30 DCGLIQGSR

-49 VYNPAEI
+49 PYDPKSI

-71 IPKLT
+71 IPKLV
-76 KEGFRGEIYSTFPTQ
+76 KEGFRGEIYSTYPTQ
-91 EFAEIS
+91 EFADIS

-103 IMEHDRTQLP
+103 IMEHDKTQSP
-113 LYSDVDVDQAV
+113 LFGDEDVDQAV
-124 AQWRGR
+124 SQWRGR
-130 EYNEIYEI
+130 EYHEIYEI

-190 EYITEA
+190 DYISEA

-206 DRIHQKLA
+206 DRTHQKLA

-258 SGNGLQ
+258 SGSGLPQ
-264 RGKVGKIDVYLDSPL
+264 GRVGRIDVYLDSPL

-287 AKYTQYYNQEARQLA
+287 SKYTQYYNQEAKQLA
-302 KKDKIF
+302 KTDDIF
-308 DFPFLTLTENRE
+308 NFPFLTFTESRE
-320 DSMTIN
+320 DSMRIN
-326 SQPQPKMIMAGSGMS
+326 TQPQPKMIMAGSGMS

-360 ILFVGYQAPYTLGR
+360 LLFVGYQAPHTLGR

-379 ESPVYIHNHPV
+379 QSPVYIHNHPI
-390 ENKIE
+390 ENRIE

-412 DWLSHIKNSK
+412 DWLSKIQNAKNV
-422 NIFVV
+422 FVV
-427 QGEQEASQTLA
+427 QGEQESSETLA
-438 DAIKDNLNTQAQ
+438 KEIRGQLSIKAQ
-450 VPTENE
+450 VPEENE
-456 IIILT
+456 IVILT

>member
-1 MVSIQFCGGAGSVTG
+1 MVSIKFCGGAGSVTG

-22 NGKIRFVV
+22 NGRIRFVV

-71 IPKLT
+71 IPKLV
-76 KEGFRGEIYSTFPTQ
+76 KEGFRGEIYSTYPTE
-91 EFAEIS
+91 EFAEVS

-103 IMEHDRTQLP
+103 IMEHDHTQVP
-113 LYSDVDVDQAV
+113 LFGAEDVDQSV

-130 EYNEIYEI
+130 EYYEIYEI

-154 SAITEIWVLDPENG
+154 SAITEIWVLDPEKG

-176 GDLGNV
+176 GDLGNI

-190 EYITEA
+190 DYIAEA

-226 TIERKSVLIMPT
+226 TIERKSVLLMPT

-258 SGNGLQ
+258 SGNILQ
-264 RGKVGKIDVYLDSPL
+264 RDKVGKIDVYLDSPL

-287 AKYTQYYNQEARQLA
+287 AKYTQYYNQEAKQLS
-302 KKDKIF
+302 KTDDIF
-308 DFPFLTLTENRE
+308 DFPFLTFTESRE
-320 DSMTIN
+320 DSMKIN

-360 ILFVGYQAPYTLGR
+360 LLFVGYQAPYTLGR

-379 ESPVYIHNHPV
+379 HSPVYIHNHPI

-412 DWLSHIKNSK
+412 DWLSKIKNST
-422 NIFVV
+422 NVFVV

-438 DAIKDNLNTQAQ
+438 DAIKDNLHIQSQ
-450 VPTENE
+450 VPIENE
-456 IIILT
+456 IVILS

>member
-1 MVSIQFCGGAGSVTG
+1 MISIQFCGGAGSVTG

-22 NGKIRFVV
+22 NGKIKFVV
-30 DCGLIQGGR
+30 DCGLIQGDK
-39 EADELNYVPF
+39 EADALNYIPF
-49 VYNPAEI
+49 AYDPKSI
-56 DFMIATHTHIDHIGR
+56 DFMISTHTHIDHIGR
-71 IPKLT
+71 IPKLV
-76 KEGFRGEIYSTFPTQ
+76 KEGFRGEIYSTYPTQ
-91 EFAEIS
+91 EFADIS

-103 IMEHDRTQLP
+103 IMEHDHTQLP
-113 LYSDVDVDQAV
+113 LFHNMDVDQAMT
-124 AQWRGR
+124 QWRGK
-130 EYNEIYEI
+130 EYNEIYDI
-138 NENISFRFQ
+138 NEQISFRFQ

-190 EYITEA
+190 DYIKEA

-206 DRIHQKLA
+206 DRIHQKLD
-214 ERKEILK
+214 ERKAILR

-226 TIERKSVLIMPT
+226 TIDRKSVLIMPT

-258 SGNGLQ
+258 SGNALQ
-264 RGKVGKIDVYLDSPL
+264 KGKVGKIDVYLDSPL

-287 AKYTQYYNQEARQLA
+287 SKYTQYYNQEAKQLA
-302 KKDKIF
+302 KTDKIF
-308 DFPFLTLTENRE
+308 DFPFLTFTESRE
-320 DSMTIN
+320 ESMTIN

-351 RYLSNPKNI
+351 RYLSNPNNI

-374 KILEG
+374 RILEG
-379 ESPVYIHNHPV
+379 ESPVYIHNHPI

-412 DWLSHIKNSK
+412 DWLSKIQNTK

-438 DAIKDNLNTQAQ
+438 DAIQNNLHTKAK

-456 IIILT
+456 IVILT

>member
-1 MVSIQFCGGAGSVTG
+1 MVIIQFCGGAGSVTG

-22 NGKIRFVV
+22 NGKVRFVV
-30 DCGLIQGGR
+30 DCGLIQGDK
-39 EADELNYVPF
+39 EADALNYVPF
-49 VYNPAEI
+49 VYDPKRI

-71 IPKLT
+71 IPKLV
-76 KEGFRGEIYSTFPTQ
+76 KEGFRGDIYSTYPTQ
-91 EFAEIS
+91 EFADIS

-103 IMEHDRTQLP
+103 IMEHDHTQLP
-113 LYSDVDVDQAV
+113 LFGNEDVDQTV
-124 AQWRGR
+124 SQWRGR
-130 EYNEIYEI
+130 EYHEIYEI

-154 SAITEIWVLDPENG
+154 SAITEIWVLDPETG

-190 EYITEA
+190 DYISEA

-221 QAIKD
+221 QAVKD

-258 SGNGLQ
+258 SGKGIP
-264 RGKVGKIDVYLDSPL
+264 RGSVGKIDVYLDSPL

-287 AKYTQYYNQEARQLA
+287 SKYTQYYNQEAKQLS
-302 KKDKIF
+302 KTDKIF
-308 DFPFLTLTENRE
+308 DFPFLTFTESRE
-320 DSMTIN
+320 DSMRIN

-374 KILEG
+374 RILEG

-390 ENKIE
+390 ENRIE

-412 DWLSHIKNSK
+412 DWLSKIKNSK
-422 NIFVV
+422 NVFVV
-427 QGEQEASQTLA
+427 QGEQDASQALA
-438 DAIKDNLNTQAQ
+438 DAIQDNLHITSK
-450 VPTENE
+450 VPVENE
-456 IIILT
+456 IVILN

>member
-22 NGKIRFVV
+22 NGKVKFVI
-30 DCGLIQGGR
+30 DCGMIQGNK

-49 VYNPAEI
+49 VYDPKSI

-71 IPKLT
+71 IPKLV
-76 KEGFRGEIYSTFPTQ
+76 KEGFRGEIYSTYPTE

-103 IMEHDRTQLP
+103 IMEHDKTQIP
-113 LYSDVDVDQAV
+113 LFGSEDVDQAV
-124 AQWRGR
+124 SQWRGI
-130 EYNEIYEI
+130 EYHEIYEM

-154 SAITEIWVLDPENG
+154 SAITEIWVLDPETG

-190 EYITEA
+190 DYISEA
-196 DYVIVESCYG
+196 DYIIVESCYG

-226 TIERKSVLIMPT
+226 TIERKSVLLMPT

-258 SGNGLQ
+258 SGNDSQ

-287 AKYTQYYNQEARQLA
+287 AKYTQYYNQEAKQLS
-302 KKDKIF
+302 KTDDIF
-308 DFPFLTLTENRE
+308 DFPFLTFTESRE
-320 DSMTIN
+320 DSMKVN

-351 RYLSNPKNI
+351 RYLSNPNNI

-374 KILEG
+374 KILKG

-395 VRRVEG
+395 VRRIDG

-412 DWLSHIKNSK
+412 DWISKIKNSK

-427 QGEQEASQTLA
+427 QGEQDASQTLA
-438 DAIKDNLNTQAQ
+438 DAIKDNLHIQAQ

-456 IIILT
+456 IVMLS

>member
-30 DCGLIQGGR
+30 DCGLIQGSR

-49 VYNPAEI
+49 VYDPAEI

-71 IPKLT
+71 IPKLV
-76 KEGFRGEIYSTFPTQ
+76 KEGFRGAIYSTYPTQ
-91 EFAEIS
+91 EFADIS

-113 LYSDVDVDQAV
+113 LYSNLDVDQAV
-124 AQWRGR
+124 SQWRGI
-130 EYNEIYEI
+130 EYNETYEI
-138 NENISFRFQ
+138 SEQISFRFQ

-154 SAITEIWVLDPENG
+154 SAITEIWVLDSETGN
-168 KRIKLVFS
+168 RVKLVFS

-190 EYITEA
+190 DYIAEA

-206 DRIHQKLA
+206 DRIHQKLD

-226 TIERKSVLIMPT
+226 TIERKSVLLMPT

-264 RGKVGKIDVYLDSPL
+264 RGRVGKIDVYLDSPL

-287 AKYTQYYNQEARQLA
+287 AKYTQYYNQEARQLS

-308 DFPFLTLTENRE
+308 DFPFLTFTESRE
-320 DSMTIN
+320 ESMTIN
-326 SQPQPKMIMAGSGMS
+326 TQPQPKMIMAGSGMS

-360 ILFVGYQAPYTLGR
+360 LLFVGYQAPYTLGR

-379 ESPVYIHNHPV
+379 ESPVYIHNHPI
-390 ENKIE
+390 ENRIE

-412 DWLSHIKNSK
+412 DWLSHIQKPK

-438 DAIKDNLNTQAQ
+438 DAIKDNLHFQAK

-456 IIILT
+456 IIILS

>member
-1 MVSIQFCGGAGSVTG
+1 MVNIQFCGGAGSVTG

-22 NGKIRFVV
+22 NGKVRFVV
-30 DCGLIQGGR
+30 DCGLIQGGK
-39 EADELNYVPF
+39 EADELNYLPF
-49 VYNPAEI
+49 VYDPKEI
-56 DFMIATHTHIDHIGR
+56 AFMIATHTHIDHIGR
-71 IPKLT
+71 IPKLV
-76 KEGFRGEIYSTFPTQ
+76 KDGFSGEIYSTYPTQ

-113 LYSDVDVDQAV
+113 LFGDEDVDKAMS
-124 AQWRGR
+124 QWRGK
-130 EYNEIYEI
+130 EYNELSEL

-154 SAITEIWVLDPENG
+154 SAITEIWVLDPETG

-190 EYITEA
+190 DYIAEA

-221 QAIKD
+221 QAIRD
-226 TIERKSVLIMPT
+226 TIERKSVLLMPT

-258 SGNGLQ
+258 SGAGLPQ
-264 RGKVGKIDVYLDSPL
+264 NSVGKIDVYLDSPL

-287 AKYTQYYNQEARQLA
+287 AKYTQYYNQEAKQLA
-302 KKDKIF
+302 KVDKIF
-308 DFPFLTLTENRE
+308 EFPFLTFTENRE
-320 DSMTIN
+320 DSMRIN
-326 SQPQPKMIMAGSGMS
+326 TQPQPKMIMAGSGMS

-360 ILFVGYQAPYTLGR
+360 LLFVGYQAPNTLGR
-374 KILEG
+374 KILDG
-379 ESPVYIHNHPV
+379 VSPVYIHNHPI
-390 ENKIE
+390 ENRIE

-412 DWLSHIKNSK
+412 DWLSKIKNSK

-427 QGEQEASQTLA
+427 QGEQDSSETLA
-438 DAIKDNLNTQAQ
+438 KEIRSQLQMSAQ

-456 IIILT
+456 VVILT